1 MKMKRKRSLVVAFLL
16 VLYIVPMLFIS
27 SYVAPTILT
36 EPNMNKDFSVSA
48 DGEFWYDEEWDYRKS
63 VLIAGASSE
72 GNGYNFSIQI
82 PVPFD
87 SDMQANFSDIRF
99 TDDSGI
105 TLLDYWRE
113 SYIASTSAVFWV
125 EVKDNLFFE
134 SQIIYMYYGNSE
146 VSTTSNGTATF
157 IFFDDFEDNDLDEWD
172 IATGSIT
179 TGIVHTGTYAADLG
193 SGESLQIVSELSLTS
208 GVLFHWQL
216 YAVSSF
222 KGGTLN
228 MWSSGGDYGAY
239 IRLYE
244 TDTSPVYYYDG
255 AYKQFSGSTDIYNG
269 GTWYEYE
276 LGVDQD
282 YTGGDPDMRLFMEGA
297 YIGEEDFH
305 EADDTDF
312 ETEDIDGF
320 GIASQAAY
328 TNYVDDVWVRKW
340 AVSEPAFDSFGDEE
354 GQETYPRWRV
364 VGIAELIFTV
374 PVFTGSL
381 DALII
386 LLGLILIPASTL
398 FLVYSSKHNMS
409 SEKVFLFLI
418 MFVMGWALLL
428 GGIMP

>member
-27 SYVAPTILT
+27 SYVSPTILT
-36 EPNMNKDFSVSA
+36 EPNTAKDFSIASV
-48 DGEFWYDEEWDYRKS
+48 WYDAEWVYRKS
-63 VLIAGASSE
+63 VLILQAS
-72 GNGYNFSIQI
+72 GIAGYNYTVQI
-82 PVPFD
+82 PVTYD
-87 SDMQANFSDIRF
+87 LDMQTDFDDIRF
-99 TDDSGI
+99 TDDDGE
-105 TLLDYWRE
+105 TLLDHWRE

-125 EVKDNLFFE
+125 EVQDYIDENADTTV
-134 SQIIYMYYGNSE
+134 YMYYGNSV
-146 VSTTSNGTATF
+146 VSSVSNGTNTF

-172 IATGSIT
+172 TATGSIT
-179 TGIVHTGTYAADLG
+179 TGIVHTGTYAAEMG
-193 SGESLQIVSELSLTS
+193 SGESLQIVDGLNLTS

-228 MWSSGGDYGAY
+228 MWSSGDDYGAY

-282 YTGGDPDMRLFMEGA
+282 YGGGDPDMRLFMEGA

-418 MFVMGWALLL
+418 MFVMGWALFL